1 MVYHN
6 TAYKKLVCEFDYP
19 INLFTPLN
27 GIVSVSKANI
37 LKIQQPPQTLR
48 ELAQTKMRDAII
60 SGVFEPG
67 QRLVERTLC
76 EQIGVSRSVIR
87 EVIRTLEAEGLVD
100 VLPNQGPIVAV
111 LHWDQAQQ
119 IYDIRE
125 LLEASA
131 AADCARLATDEDL
144 VALKS
149 ALEQLLAQR
158 AKGDPS
164 AVLADTNSF
173 YDVLFKAA
181 GHHLAWDVVQ
191 RLNGRISRLRVL
203 TLSTSDRL
211 QKAPAHLQA
220 IYRAIAEHDADKS
233 ALACRTHVR
242 EAKAVA
248 ERVLGK
254 DESSQQ

>member
-1 MVYHN
+1 M
-6 TAYKKLVCEFDYP
+6 
-19 INLFTPLN
+19 
-27 GIVSVSKANI
+27 SKTNV
-37 LKIQQPPQTLR
+37 LKIQQAPQTLR
-48 ELAQTKMRDAII
+48 ELAQSKMRDAII

-111 LHWDQAQQ
+111 LSWDQAQQ

-131 AADCARLATDEDL
+131 AADCARLVTDGDL
-144 VALKS
+144 IALKS
-149 ALEQLLAQR
+149 ALDQVLAQR
-158 AKGDPS
+158 AKGNPS
-164 AVLADTNSF
+164 AVLADTNHF
-173 YDVLFKAA
+173 YETLFSAA

-211 QKAPAHLQA
+211 QQAPSHLQS
-220 IYRAIAEHDADKS
+220 IYQAIAEHNPDKA
-233 ALACRTHVR
+233 ALACRTHVQ

-248 ERVLGK
+248 ARVLTNN
-254 DESSQQ
+254 